1 MDRPK
6 YSTKGGR
13 DLMKTIK
20 KCGSKHRRRGLL
32 LSLLCA
38 GVVATFMTGCAEAPY
53 VTAYDIL
60 AARADFVSYLFGVFT
75 NRGRAD
81 SHGAPAKAPLRGS
94 RSQAILNLLPT
105 QLQLA
110 CGKPRHFA
118 VD

>member
-1 MDRPK
+1 MGRPK

-53 VTAYDIL
+53 VTAYDSGYYYPSGSYVRDYTGYYQSSPYSDSYNSPLYRLI
-60 AARADFVSYLFGVFT
+60 ARQDIYDSYYYSICTRL
-75 NRGRAD
+75 
-81 SHGAPAKAPLRGS
+81 
-94 RSQAILNLLPT
+94 
-105 QLQLA
+105 
-110 CGKPRHFA
+110 
-118 VD
+118 

>member
-1 MDRPK
+1 MSRPK

-53 VTAYDIL
+53 VTAYDSGYYYPSG
-60 AARADFVSYLFGVFT
+60 SYVRDYTGYYQSYPYS
-75 NRGRAD
+75 D
-81 SHGAPAKAPLRGS
+81 SYNGPRYRIIAGQHVYEPYYYGNY
-94 RSQAILNLLPT
+94 RSY
-105 QLQLA
+105 
-110 CGKPRHFA
+110 
-118 VD
+118 

>member
-1 MDRPK
+1 MDRHK

-53 VTAYDIL
+53 VTAYDSGYYYPSG
-60 AARADFVSYLFGVFT
+60 SYVRDYTGYYQSYPYS
-75 NRGRAD
+75 D
-81 SHGAPAKAPLRGS
+81 SYNG
-94 RSQAILNLLPT
+94 
-105 QLQLA
+105 
-110 CGKPRHFA
+110 PRYRIIAGQH
-118 VD
+118 VYEPYYYGNYSSY